1 MIMVNI
7 LDNFLMDKDMGE
19 VSVNG
24 TMATDTKDSGKTES
38 GQEKA
43 FSTIIMEEHIKGNGT
58 MIFLLEWA
66 LSNTKMEEYM
76 RGTG

>member
-24 TMATDTKDSGKTES
+24 TMATDTKDSGKMES
-38 GQEKA
+38 G
-43 FSTIIMEEHIKGNGT
+43 
-58 MIFLLEWA
+58 
-66 LSNTKMEEYM
+66 
-76 RGTG
+76 